1 MVAYILF
8 IEHAEPSPRF
18 LSKGIATSVK
28 TAFSGHSCEQNR
40 KVLKAEISSRPDR
53 QKRDASYWAMLS
65 RCVKSSDT
73 LLMQ

>member
-28 TAFSGHSCEQNR
+28 TAFSGHSYEQNR
-40 KVLKAEISSRPDR
+40 KVLK
-53 QKRDASYWAMLS
+53 
-65 RCVKSSDT
+65 V
-73 LLMQ
+73 